1 MPFSS
6 VSHSMSRI
14 GLNMLNTAC
23 SMHICSFNT
32 SDAEFVHLAVSSL
45 NTWEPMQATPAHE
58 AKAAKA
64 AKAQRFLEATMNR
77 YEATMTCCASSHIY
91 PYLDISRICP
101 HATAWLIFSWHIDA
115 HLLFGYSAKVWRLC
129 TLAMDPVEARAMPLP
144 QLVEARGARGILIY
158 HN

>member
-1 MPFSS
+1 MAPRISKLPNLDAFCLLHDSVCTAPQPNGMKIHKQLPAGQKNQFPGATLPFSS

-64 AKAQRFLEATMNR
+64 QRR
-77 YEATMTCCASSHIY
+77 
-91 PYLDISRICP
+91 
-101 HATAWLIFSWHIDA
+101 
-115 HLLFGYSAKVWRLC
+115 
-129 TLAMDPVEARAMPLP
+129 
-144 QLVEARGARGILIY
+144 
-158 HN
+158 